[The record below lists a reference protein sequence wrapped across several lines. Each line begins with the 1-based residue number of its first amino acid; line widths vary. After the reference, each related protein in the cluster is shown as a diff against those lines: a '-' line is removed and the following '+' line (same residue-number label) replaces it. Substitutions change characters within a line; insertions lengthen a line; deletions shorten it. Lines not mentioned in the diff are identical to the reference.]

1 MGFQI
6 LAVAFTDKVCWW
18 LPETVS
24 GHLLLGNPLCWNML
38 QILIVVFFSICFADA
53 RVVEEH
59 GIVEEIA
66 SKAELSTQL
75 KAAFAWANGSTFLQP
90 KSCIAAAPL
99 NETPLESV
107 IFVGFQIARIMSI
120 TET

>member
-24 GHLLLGNPLCWNML
+24 GHLLLGNPLCWLML

-75 KAAFAWANGSTFLQP
+75 KAAFARANGSTFLQP